1 MRKIIV
7 MLSSVL
13 ILLSTFSLVVA
24 STNSHKPMVSTSSD
38 TTEHENH
45 DNSDKQTKDSDHQN
59 DQDNGQRSDLDGNLG
74 IQGIPIW
81 RVGFSFTC
89 LDTTFCL
96 GPHGLGAV
104 GSLRGQAVFNA
115 EKTAFAKVV
124 TRTQE
129 SNGTMVT
136 SVEVDNVTNWK
147 IASGVSL
154 APKIGNNTF
163 WFVSGTNTTHVKEG
177 ETTVKALS
185 NFNTMVPATPFEA
198 DTQQIFGVP
207 TSDKISAHVDVSV
220 VSHEFE
226 TPLAGASQVP
236 SVTTDAS
243 GNVQVQIIDAGMA
256 VKFELTVCDIANV
269 TQAHIHVGAA
279 GTNGVGNNIV
289 LWLYGANAAKVSFK
303 GCGELSE
310 GILTPTDL
318 KLNPDNGIKSWS
330 DFLTALLSGNTYVNV
345 HTSAHP
351 MGEIRGQLVLGSEDT
366 DDSD

>member
-7 MLSSVL
+7 LLSSVL

-24 STNSHKPMVSTSSD
+24 STNNRKPTMSSSSD
-38 TTEHENH
+38 TTEHEAH
-45 DNSDKQTKDSDHQN
+45 DQTDKQTNDSDHHA
-59 DQDNGQRSDLDGNLG
+59 DDNGKHSDLGGESRGN
-74 IQGIPIW
+74 QGIPIW
-81 RVGFSFTC
+81 KVSFSFTC

-115 EKTAFAKVV
+115 EGTAFARIV

-129 SNGTMVT
+129 TNGPVVT
-136 SVEVDNVTNWK
+136 SIEVDNVTKWK

-154 APKIGNNTF
+154 APKIGNDTF

-185 NFNTMVPATPFEA
+185 NFNTMVPATPFNA

-207 TSDKISAHVDVSV
+207 TSDKISAHVEVSV
-220 VSHEFE
+220 ANHEFE
-226 TPLAGASQVP
+226 THLTGASQVP

-243 GNVQVQIIDAGMA
+243 GDVQVQIIDGGMA

-279 GTNGVGNNIV
+279 GTNGVDGNIV
-289 LWLYGANAAKVSFK
+289 LWLYGPNAAKVSFK

-310 GILTPTDL
+310 GTLTPKDL
-318 KLNPDNGIKSWS
+318 KLNPDNGINSWS